1 MKNCFDLLVCL
12 PWIEFEHALFWRKMP
27 PLLKV
32 AAENW
37 VKIYNINV
45 AYPDKVFCNYLG
57 IPKVPLGRS
66 EAFLLVRAIL
76 GGKWSIRRPPG
87 CPKRPQSGPKYLL
100 LMYFLPII
108 CFGAIWS
115 FSVHHLRRLAISSS
129 RTLFFDNPEVAP
141 LTG

>member
-12 PWIEFEHALFWRKMP
+12 PWFEFEHALFWRKMP

-45 AYPDKVFCNYLG
+45 ASPDKVFCNYLG

-66 EAFLLVRAIL
+66 D
-76 GGKWSIRRPPG
+76 IR
-87 CPKRPQSGPKYLL
+87 
-100 LMYFLPII
+100 
-108 CFGAIWS
+108 S
-115 FSVHHLRRLAISSS
+115 FSFSEGYFRWEMVH
-129 RTLFFDNPEVAP
+129 TEAP
-141 LTG
+141 WVP

>member
-12 PWIEFEHALFWRKMP
+12 PWFEFEHALFWRKMP

-66 EAFLLVRAIL
+66 GAFLPVRAIL

-87 CPKRPQSGPKYLL
+87 CPKRPQSGPKCLM
-100 LMYFLPII
+100 LMYYIPVK
-108 CFGAIWS
+108 CFGVILS

-129 RTLFFDNPEVAP
+129 KTLFFYNPEVVP

>member
-12 PWIEFEHALFWRKMP
+12 PWFEFEHALFWRKMP

-66 EAFLLVRAIL
+66 EAFLLVRAICETQP
-76 GGKWSIRRPPG
+76 S
-87 CPKRPQSGPKYLL
+87 
-100 LMYFLPII
+100 
-108 CFGAIWS
+108 S
-115 FSVHHLRRLAISSS
+115 FHWLSSS
-129 RTLFFDNPEVAP
+129 IFPCLSVPHR
-141 LTG
+141 